1 MINIYCYTWN
11 LFLPPQGVI
20 DSTCGY
26 HAIRNGNL
34 MLNLLNNSKINY
46 NDYVNS
52 IKNTQYFKKL
62 KSKNVMDK
70 EIVNY
75 QKTYKS
81 NSLSKLDLQ
90 NIINSNKLN
99 YDNIIITYGDI
110 NHMFDNKDIIKI
122 KNLNKNNYRLCVIFF
137 KKKLGVIKHW
147 VPVVIDK
154 KQSNVYLHILDS
166 YDMSWMGDPILDNVI
181 NYMFPMKKNILCKK
195 EIIEGNLYYY
205 FTKTIHIGILILV
218 VYLFIYGM
226 FEVKNL

>member
-34 MLNLLNNSKINY
+34 MLDLLNNSVIDYNNY
-46 NDYVNS
+46 VS
-52 IKNTQYFKKL
+52 CIKRSHYYKKL
-62 KSKNVMDK
+62 KSENIMNN
-70 EIVNY
+70 EIVKY

-81 NSLSKLDLQ
+81 NSLSKSDLQ
-90 NIINSNKLN
+90 NIISSNKLN
-99 YDNIIITYGDI
+99 KNIFITYGDI
-110 NHMFDNKDIIKI
+110 NVMFDSIDNVKI
-122 KNLNKNNYRLCVIFF
+122 KSLNKNNYRICIIFF

-166 YDMSWMGDPILDNVI
+166 YDMSWWGDPILDNVI
-181 NYMFPMKKNILCKK
+181 NHMFPMKKNILCRK

-205 FTKTIHIGILILV
+205 FTKTIHICILILV

-226 FEVKNL
+226 FEVKKL

>member
-34 MLNLLNNSKINY
+34 MLDLLNNSKINY

-110 NHMFDNKDIIKI
+110 NNMFDNKDIIKI

-137 KKKLGVIKHW
+137 KK
-147 VPVVIDK
+147 
-154 KQSNVYLHILDS
+154 N
-166 YDMSWMGDPILDNVI
+166 
-181 NYMFPMKKNILCKK
+181 
-195 EIIEGNLYYY
+195 
-205 FTKTIHIGILILV
+205 
-218 VYLFIYGM
+218 
-226 FEVKNL
+226 